1 MGKVET
7 SPSGTD
13 RSLDRKTR
21 SWYEIEWPESKVRL
35 TNYQLGLIKDALGN
49 LVGEPLTKMGR
60 LSSAQYLRFG
70 VEKPS
75 KNYKGDHETRSD
87 WGLWIGGSCHW
98 QFAGPDGFLLGT
110 DDFGPEGER
119 LDDHANEFYDRLDEY
134 PLIVTSIK
142 VLSDGMQVLSLSDG
156 FSLTIKMPDGVSRY
170 SEPWRFMPRVNDYRG
185 HLCLTESGMKW
196 GFRLAGRRM
205 TNAKARHE
213 RRKEI
218 KYYPGTRL
226 KKRFNRADQ
235 AARRGKCG
243 E

>member
-1 MGKVET
+1 MVEVEI
-7 SPSGTD
+7 SPCGDD
-13 RSLDRKTR
+13 RILNRKTR
-21 SWYEIEWPESKVRL
+21 NWYEIEWPESRVRL
-35 TNYQLGLIKDALGN
+35 TSYQLGLIRDAMEN

-70 VEKPS
+70 EEKPY

-110 DDFGPEGER
+110 DDFGPEGEK
-119 LDDHANEFYDRLDEY
+119 LDDHADEFYDRLDED
-134 PLIVTSIK
+134 PLFVTSIE
-142 VLSDGMQVLSLSDG
+142 VLPDGKQMLSLSDG
-156 FSLTIKMPDGVSRY
+156 FSLTIKLPRGVSRY
-170 SEPWRFMPRVNDYRG
+170 SEPWRFMPRVNDFRG
-185 HLCLTESGMKW
+185 HLCLTEFGMKW
-196 GFRLAGRRM
+196 GFRLAGLRK

-235 AARRGKCG
+235 VAKRRKNQN
-243 E
+243 